1 MSEQLN
7 ENNTNDQTKHKL
19 LWTVDE
25 AAAQLSVHPKTVS
38 RLVNQGEITQIRV
51 GRCSR
56 IESKSVCAYIKRQRT
71 YNDSCVELVPSDTG
85 ESICNSI
92 SETAST
98 TCPTS
103 RQRDAKL
110 DALLKPVTSK

>member
-1 MSEQLN
+1 MN
-7 ENNTNDQTKHKL
+7 ELHLEPL
-19 LWTVDE
+19 L
-25 AAAQLSVHPKTVS
+25 LTVS
-38 RLVNQGEITQIRV
+38 QTACRLNLSDKTIRRLITNGEIPYMSVGKAIRIPDTALQKW
-51 GRCSR
+51 
-56 IESKSVCAYIKRQRT
+56 IEDGTR

-92 SETAST
+92 SEMAST

-110 DALLKPVTSK
+110 DALLKPVTRK